1 MRIAEIRSRFRALL
15 AALLLAAGIGC
26 AGDAD
31 NADTAAAGADT
42 AAMAPDTAGMA
53 TSPTTPTAD
62 ARLDPNTASRDELIA
77 IQGMTPAAAD
87 AIIAGRPHQDMR
99 SVDRALSSLPAA
111 VRDSVY
117 TRVWKRL
124 DLNAA
129 SVAEIE
135 LIPGVG
141 PRMRH
146 EFEEYRPYTSMAQ
159 FRREIGKYVDSTE
172 VARLESYVEIR

>member
-1 MRIAEIRSRFRALL
+1 MRFPALL
-15 AALLLAAGIGC
+15 SAFTLAAAIGC

-31 NADTAAAGADT
+31 NADTATAGADT
-42 AAMAPDTAGMA
+42 AALSPDTPGMA
-53 TSPTTPTAD
+53 TAPTTATSD
-62 ARLDPNTASRDELIA
+62 ARLDPNAATREELLA
-77 IQGMTPAAAD
+77 IQGMTPTAAD
-87 AIIAGRPHQDMR
+87 ALIAGRPHQDMR
-99 SVDRALSSLPAA
+99 SVDKALSSLPEA

-124 DLNAA
+124 DLNSA

>member
-1 MRIAEIRSRFRALL
+1 MRFPALFSALAL
-15 AALLLAAGIGC
+15 AAAIGC

-31 NADTAAAGADT
+31 NADTATVDT
-42 AAMAPDTAGMA
+42 AATMSADTAGMA
-53 TSPTTPTAD
+53 TAPTTTPAGT
-62 ARLDPNTASRDELIA
+62 RLDPNTATREQLIA

-87 AIIAGRPHQDMR
+87 AIVAGRPHQDMR
-99 SVDRALSSLPAA
+99 SVNKALASLPAA
-111 VRDSVY
+111 VRDSVF
-117 TRVWKRL
+117 TTVWKKI
-124 DLNAA
+124 DLNGA
-129 SVAEIE
+129 SVEEIE

>member
-1 MRIAEIRSRFRALL
+1 MRFPALL
-15 AALLLAAGIGC
+15 SALALAAAIGC

-31 NADTAAAGADT
+31 NADTATAGADT

-53 TSPTTPTAD
+53 TAPTTTTTD
-62 ARLDPNTASRDELIA
+62 ARLDPNTATRDELIA
-77 IQGMTPAAAD
+77 VQGMTPAAAD
-87 AIIAGRPHQDMR
+87 AIISGRPHQDMR
-99 SVDRALSSLPAA
+99 SVARALASLPEA

-124 DLNAA
+124 DLNTA

-146 EFEEYRPYTSMAQ
+146 EFEEYRPYTNMAQ

>member
-1 MRIAEIRSRFRALL
+1 MRSTALFSALTL
-15 AALLLAAGIGC
+15 AAAIGC

-31 NADTAAAGADT
+31 NADTATAGADT
-42 AAMAPDTAGMA
+42 AAMAPDTSGMA
-53 TSPTTPTAD
+53 TAPGTAPAD
-62 ARLDPNTASRDELIA
+62 ARLDPNTASREQLVA
-77 IQGMTPAAAD
+77 IEGMTPAAAD
-87 AIIAGRPHQDMR
+87 AVIAGRPHQDMR
-99 SVDRALSSLPAA
+99 SVNKALSSLPEA

-117 TRVWKRL
+117 TKVWKRI
-124 DLNAA
+124 DLNTA

>member
-1 MRIAEIRSRFRALL
+1 MRFPALL
-15 AALLLAAGIGC
+15 SALALAAAIGC

-31 NADTAAAGADT
+31 NADTATAGADT

-53 TSPTTPTAD
+53 TAPTTATAD
-62 ARLDPNTASRDELIA
+62 ARLDPNTATRDELIA

-87 AIIAGRPHQDMR
+87 ALIAGRPHQDMR
-99 SVDRALSSLPAA
+99 SVARALASLPEA
-111 VRDSVY
+111 VRDSAY

-124 DLNAA
+124 DLNTA

-146 EFEEYRPYTSMAQ
+146 EFEEYRPFTSMAL
-159 FRREIGKYVDSTE
+159 FRREIGKYVDSTV
-172 VARLESYVEIR
+172 VARLESYVEIG